1 MVRNIVRKMNLRGIL
16 IRGVPMP
23 ALKVSEDLRPLT
35 EMKSHPNDVVRQ
47 AQESGR
53 PVVLTRYGRG
63 VAVLLS
69 VDAYEELEGAAA
81 RARLVS
87 GIREAEAAVE
97 RGDVVGD
104 DDMNALMDSWDA
116 EDA

>member
-1 MVRNIVRKMNLRGIL
+1 MS
-16 IRGVPMP
+16 

-35 EMKSHPNDVVRQ
+35 EMKSHPNDIVRQ
-47 AQESGR
+47 AQDSGR

-69 VDAYEELEGAAA
+69 VDAYEDLEGSAA

-97 RGDVVGD
+97 RGDVVSD
-104 DDMNALMDSWDA
+104 DYMNVLMDSWEA
-116 EDA
+116 EEA